1 MQETA
6 AQEPQ
11 FNLQEW
17 LAIARRRLW
26 LIVVPLLL
34 GPALG
39 YLGSLQI
46 KPVFSSLA
54 FVLVEQQKVPD
65 AFVPSMVTDQLE
77 TRLMTMQDEILSRSR
92 LEPIIK
98 EFGLYKDEKRS
109 LSMDEQVSRLR
120 KNIKVTPIR
129 PDNTNA
135 LRGFYVEAR
144 ATSPR
149 TAQQICERVLSMF
162 MDQNLKARSDRA
174 ESTTEFLAG
183 QLQEA
188 KRKLDENDAKL
199 AGFKSKYIGR
209 LPSDE
214 QTNLQMLTS
223 LNTRLDAVN
232 ESLSQAQQ
240 QRAMQASMLAQQTG
254 PGKVDPT
261 DLGRRGDLE
270 RKISELHVQLTA
282 LEARYTAEAPDVIK
296 IRTQIQTLQQQLD
309 KNRKGTADHEPEA
322 KTTAP
327 ESVEN
332 AQLRSSLVATDETIR
347 LKKVEQARLEQQTA
361 NFQARIQLS
370 PLVEEQYKG
379 LTRDYESALQFYS
392 DLLTKKTQSEMVRDL
407 EQKREGEQF
416 RVMDA
421 PALPTNP
428 SSPNRNKFAL
438 AGLIAGIA
446 LGAGLA
452 GILEMKERFIRT
464 ETDVET
470 HLGIPLLGVIHTLD
484 LK

>member
-1 MQETA
+1 MCGRRLHFDRSVANVRSWNYLDQTTDRSAVNGEDVQETA

-92 LEPIIK
+92 ILEPIIK

-188 KRKLDENDAKL
+188 KRKLDENDAEL

-254 PGKVDPT
+254 PGK
-261 DLGRRGDLE
+261 GRSHGSRTKGLADLE

-347 LKKVEQARLEQQTA
+347 LKKGGTGTA
-361 NFQARIQLS
+361 
-370 PLVEEQYKG
+370 
-379 LTRDYESALQFYS
+379 
-392 DLLTKKTQSEMVRDL
+392 
-407 EQKREGEQF
+407 
-416 RVMDA
+416 
-421 PALPTNP
+421 
-428 SSPNRNKFAL
+428 
-438 AGLIAGIA
+438 
-446 LGAGLA
+446 
-452 GILEMKERFIRT
+452 
-464 ETDVET
+464 
-470 HLGIPLLGVIHTLD
+470 
-484 LK
+484 